1 MNTSAFP
8 QTTLPMPLWLQG
20 LVELGLK
27 ALGSY
32 LTVLLLLLAIWYTR
46 GLAGSSLW
54 EAAAVAG
61 HIWLLAHGVPLS
73 MSIPQEGVFAAVE
86 GSMSL
91 VPLGL
96 TFIPF
101 ILCYWSGRRL
111 ARASYEGQFWQPTV
125 AGMLTYG
132 LFAAGISLASSN
144 PLLTTNPLSAFFLPQ
159 LLVLLGLLL
168 GGYRES
174 RSLAAMIGV
183 NAAEWVKRFSQYS
196 RWAGSYV
203 WALLRAAWVA
213 VLAFLAAGALLLTA
227 SLLLHW
233 DAIISLY
240 QSLGAGAVGDL
251 ALTLLQVGL
260 IPNSIIYAVAW
271 SSGAGFSLGQGT
283 LVDLTQT
290 KVGVMPSLPLLGA
303 LPQVQEP
310 WGYVALALPVAS
322 GALAGWWFFREGENH
337 LDEWFSL
344 KIPYRWLSWPL
355 SSLTS
360 ALLLTLP
367 SFALLAA
374 LALVSRGSL
383 GVGRFTDIGADPL
396 LMGAFGAGL
405 LGAGFF
411 LGLGLAHLLVSDT
424 SLDLERFAP
433 APAQEPADQARPF
446 LVLADD
452 LDEEEENQAS
462 AGQTGEHEKS
472 ADQAEETEASNQPTA
487 QEAPAPSLV
496 VKRPKSRSAR
506 RSKTSKKKKD

>member
-1 MNTSAFP
+1 M
-8 QTTLPMPLWLQG
+8 
-20 LVELGLK
+20 
-27 ALGSY
+27 
-32 LTVLLLLLAIWYTR
+32 
-46 GLAGSSLW
+46 
-54 EAAAVAG
+54 
-61 HIWLLAHGVPLS
+61 
-73 MSIPQEGVFAAVE
+73 
-86 GSMSL
+86 
-91 VPLGL
+91 
-96 TFIPF
+96 
-101 ILCYWSGRRL
+101 
-111 ARASYEGQFWQPTV
+111 
-125 AGMLTYG
+125 
-132 LFAAGISLASSN
+132 
-144 PLLTTNPLSAFFLPQ
+144 
-159 LLVLLGLLL
+159 
-168 GGYRES
+168 
-174 RSLAAMIGV
+174 
-183 NAAEWVKRFSQYS
+183 
-196 RWAGSYV
+196 
-203 WALLRAAWVA
+203 A
-213 VLAFLAAGALLLTA
+213 VLAFLAAGALLFTA

-233 DAIISLY
+233 DTIISLY

-251 ALTLLQVGL
+251 ALTLLQLGL

-310 WGYVALALPVAS
+310 WGYMALALPVAS

-344 KIPYRWLSWPL
+344 KIRYRWLSWPL

-383 GVGRFTDIGADPL
+383 GVGRFTDIGAAPL